1 MHRIVNRSFAL
12 VGGLLLLG
20 SGLSGCGS
28 KAPQWSFS
36 NSDGT
41 LHSLSDYQGQ
51 VLMLAFTN
59 TWCEP
64 CERAAP
70 HLQDIHDRFADQGVT
85 VMAVSSWERY
95 DPTDYMDQYG
105 YTYDVMLD
113 GTDIARQYGV
123 DHLPTFYII
132 GVDGSVIFQEE
143 GFNESTAKKMTKT
156 IKKHLKKNS
165 GKVQAWSVADLD
177 DLSFE

>member
-1 MHRIVNRSFAL
+1 MHRIVNRAFAL
-12 VGGLLLLG
+12 GGGLLLLG
-20 SGLSGCGS
+20 AGLSGCGS
-28 KAPQWSFS
+28 KSPHWSFTS
-36 NSDGT
+36 ADGT

-70 HLQDIHDRFADQGVT
+70 HLQDIHDRFADRGVT

-95 DPTDYMDQYG
+95 DPVDYMDQYG
-105 YTYDVMLD
+105 YTYEVMLD
-113 GTDIARQYGV
+113 GTEIARQYGV

-132 GVDGSVIFQEE
+132 GVNGRVIFQEE
-143 GFNESTAKKMTKT
+143 GFKPDTPDKMATV
-156 IKKHLKKNS
+156 IEKHLKKNS
-165 GKVQAWSVADLD
+165 GKMEAWSVADYD
-177 DLSFE
+177 DASFE